1 MLKTL
6 LRKQMTEIF
15 RTYFYDTRKSKPRSK
30 ASTIFLFVMFGVLM
44 IGVLGTMFTLLSV
57 FLCFCCLPLSSTG
70 AWHPFPCNP
79 CWAASC

>member
-30 ASTIFLFVMFGVLM
+30 ASTIFLFGCSGF
-44 IGVLGTMFTLLSV
+44 
-57 FLCFCCLPLSSTG
+57 
-70 AWHPFPCNP
+70 
-79 CWAASC
+79 

>member
-15 RTYFYDTRKSKPRSK
+15 RTYFYDARKSKPRSK

-44 IGVLGTMFTLLSV
+44 IGVLDV
-57 FLCFCCLPLSSTG
+57 R
-70 AWHPFPCNP
+70 FPCVQP
-79 CWAASC
+79 LPPARCRRA